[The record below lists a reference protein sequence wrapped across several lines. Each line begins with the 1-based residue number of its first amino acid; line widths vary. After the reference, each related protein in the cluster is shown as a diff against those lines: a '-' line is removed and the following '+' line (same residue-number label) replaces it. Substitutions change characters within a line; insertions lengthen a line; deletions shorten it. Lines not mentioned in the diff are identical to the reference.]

1 MQDPRISKIDN
12 FEIQYFQ
19 RPEQALT
26 PVHLTVQRV
35 NTQTGRSATRKYL
48 IAIFSIILAV
58 PASPLPFVVAT
69 SNTPTYVLGVS
80 NPTDPLIVDLQGLT
94 SSLTILPGVSSLT
107 LLGGNSI
114 LFVDGA
120 WLQSASSVDPTVL
133 SLVAQEALKAV
144 PTIVVRGT
152 PSLLA
157 NSISGLV
164 TTRVPGLPLISE
176 GVQIIGTLPD
186 GTRQGNTFQVIAGFD
201 YAAQAEFTWAQQLL
215 PQTSLSPILTNPLM
229 NGRGSISATSPN
241 TVSGS
246 PAFFAFAGSAK
257 TSTGDYFA
265 PVARVSY
272 NFTIFALQNSG
283 SSRYRWFNFFANET
297 LQPGISTYSSNW
309 RKAEE
314 VDHVALNNLTSNL
327 LVDHGPQLFSTA
339 GGSLLTY
346 TIGAQAGVLNAT
358 TTASQTQSYFLKSA
372 NVNDIS
378 TNSSSNI
385 GWDHQISSR
394 TSAGKLT
401 FSIIP
406 GWTDKVTMDGSIDLR
421 GVFTSHFTD
430 LTTNPVQTSSTS
442 LSFSIFGG

>member
-114 LFVDGA
+114 LFVDGV

-283 SSRYRWFNFFANET
+283 QLT
-297 LQPGISTYSSNW
+297 LPMVQ
-309 RKAEE
+309 
-314 VDHVALNNLTSNL
+314 L
-327 LVDHGPQLFSTA
+327 LRQRD
-339 GGSLLTY
+339 
-346 TIGAQAGVLNAT
+346 
-358 TTASQTQSYFLKSA
+358 TTARDF
-372 NVNDIS
+372 
-378 TNSSSNI
+378 
-385 GWDHQISSR
+385 
-394 TSAGKLT
+394 
-401 FSIIP
+401 
-406 GWTDKVTMDGSIDLR
+406 DL
-421 GVFTSHFTD
+421 
-430 LTTNPVQTSSTS
+430 QQ
-442 LSFSIFGG
+442 